1 MKKFAKWF
9 FGIDGEMS
17 SPYVS
22 RIEENRCSAYN
33 ITKHAVNNLTYC
45 FDLLTVALFM
55 CNLCGVIHIDWIFVF
70 LPIVIRTA
78 INFFDDCID
87 SAIVK
92 AKKRM
97 REEAW
102 ERHMKEERAFYNRL
116 PEDDADDVTNDV
128 TNEL

>member
-22 RIEENRCSAYN
+22 HIEENRCSAYN
-33 ITKHAVNNLTYC
+33 ITKHAVNNLTYY
-45 FDLLTVALFM
+45 FDMLTVALFV
-55 CNLCGVIHIDWIFVF
+55 CNICGAISIDWIFVF
-70 LPIVIRTA
+70 LPVMIKTA

-87 SAIVK
+87 SATIKV
-92 AKKRM
+92 KKRM

-102 ERHMKEERAFYNRL
+102 ERFNKEEQTFYNRL
-116 PEDDADDVTNDV
+116 PEDDADDVTN
-128 TNEL
+128 EL

>member
-1 MKKFAKWF
+1 MKKFVKWF

-33 ITKHAVNNLTYC
+33 ITKHAVNNLTYY
-45 FDLLTVALFM
+45 FDMLTVALFV
-55 CNLCGVIHIDWIFVF
+55 CNICGAIHIDWVFVF
-70 LPIVIRTA
+70 LPIMIKTA

-87 SAIVK
+87 SAVFK

-97 REEAW
+97 RDEAW
-102 ERHMKEERAFYNRL
+102 KRHMKEDQVFYDRL
-116 PEDDADDVTNDV
+116 SKDDADDVA
-128 TNEL
+128 NEL